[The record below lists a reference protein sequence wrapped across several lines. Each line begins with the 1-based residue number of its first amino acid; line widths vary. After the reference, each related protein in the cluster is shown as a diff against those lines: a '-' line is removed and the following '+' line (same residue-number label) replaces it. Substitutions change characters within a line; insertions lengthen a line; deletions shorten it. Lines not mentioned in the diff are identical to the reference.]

1 MSVVQPGEVSM
12 TSVADS
18 RTARGVFNSW
28 DTAAIKFFWLCM
40 PFSVG
45 FIACRMIRTDTNSG
59 GGRERQVGEPAK
71 AHGTVHHAG
80 GRAGVV
86 QKASEVVKVQ
96 QVSEHPKPGAQRVLL
111 ADVPVNQ
118 QPDFF

>member
-1 MSVVQPGEVSM
+1 MVFMSVVQPGEVSM

-96 QVSEHPKPGAQRVLL
+96 
-111 ADVPVNQ
+111 
-118 QPDFF
+118 